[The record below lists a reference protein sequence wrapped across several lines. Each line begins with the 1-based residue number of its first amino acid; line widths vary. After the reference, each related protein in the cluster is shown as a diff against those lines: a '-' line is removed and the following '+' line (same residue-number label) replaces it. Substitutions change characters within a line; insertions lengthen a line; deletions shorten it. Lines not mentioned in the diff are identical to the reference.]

1 MGVSVKRIVVTGMGI
16 VSPLGCG
23 VQHVWQSLLAGKSGI
38 TRLSEQLVAD
48 IPCKVAGQVPSIDSD
63 PLHGFDPLA
72 TIPAKE
78 RKKMDRFIEFA
89 LVAAREALA
98 QAGWSPASA
107 AEQERTAT
115 VIATGIGGFSEIA
128 NAVHTTDE
136 RGPRRLSPFTIPS
149 FLANLA
155 AGHVSIAHGFRGP
168 IGAPVTACAAGA
180 QAGWSPASAAEQ
192 ERTATVIA
200 TGIGGFSEIANAVH
214 TTDER
219 GPRRLSPFT
228 IPSFLANL
236 AAGHVSIA
244 HGFRGPIGAPVT
256 ACAAGAQAIGD
267 AARMIRSGEA
277 DIALCGGAEAAIHRV
292 SLAGFAAARALS
304 SAYSDHPESASR
316 PFDRDRDGFVMG
328 EGAGLI
334 VIESLEHALA
344 RGATPLAELV
354 GYGTSADAY
363 HLTAGP
369 EDGNGARRAM
379 EIAIRQAGV
388 TVEEI
393 DHINAHA
400 TSTQVGDKGEL
411 AAIKTLFGVHPVA
424 ITSTKSATGHLL
436 GAAGG
441 IEAIFTIQA
450 LRDQVVPPTLNLH
463 HPDEEAAGLNL
474 VALQARPQ
482 KMRYALSNGFGFGGV
497 NASLLLKRWQ

>member
-1 MGVSVKRIVVTGMGI
+1 MMSVSTKRIVVTGMGI

-23 VQHVWQSLLAGKSGI
+23 VSHVWQSLLQGKSGI
-38 TRLSEQLVAD
+38 SRLAD
-48 IPCKVAGQVPSIDSD
+48 EIVDDISCKVAGQVPSIEED
-63 PLHGFDPLA
+63 PQYGFDPLVA
-72 TIPAKE
+72 IPAKE

-89 LVAAREALA
+89 LVAAKEALT
-98 QAGWSPASA
+98 QANWFPQDQT
-107 AEQERTAT
+107 EKDRTAT
-115 VIATGIGGFSEIA
+115 VIATGIGGFNEIA
-128 NAVHTTDE
+128 NAVHTTD
-136 RGPRRLSPFTIPS
+136 
-149 FLANLA
+149 
-155 AGHVSIAHGFRGP
+155 
-168 IGAPVTACAAGA
+168 
-180 QAGWSPASAAEQ
+180 
-192 ERTATVIA
+192 
-200 TGIGGFSEIANAVH
+200 
-214 TTDER
+214 DR

-277 DIALCGGAEAAIHRV
+277 DIALCGGSEAAIHRV

-304 SAYSDHPESASR
+304 SSFNDDPTAASR

-328 EGAGLI
+328 EGAGLL

-379 EIAIRQAGV
+379 EAAIRQA
-388 TVEEI
+388 EI
-393 DHINAHA
+393 TTADIQHINAHA

-411 AAIKTLFGVHPVA
+411 AAIKGLFGNAPVA

-463 HPDEEAAGLNL
+463 HPDDEAEGLHL
-474 VALQARPQ
+474 VALTAQPLE
-482 KMRYALSNGFGFGGV
+482 MRYALSNGFGFGGV
-497 NASLLLKRWQ
+497 NASLLLKRWE